1 MPKHIARAKPSA
13 AVEGELGAPV
23 LLEGEDEAA
32 YAQLLSKVAAAVSP
46 NDIIEEFWV
55 RDVVDLMWETMRL
68 RRLKT
73 NLLAAST
80 AKGLSKV
87 LRPLVGFMKVEELVE
102 AWYARE
108 EAGVKEV
115 ETLLKQAGLTMDHV
129 MAQTLSHK
137 LDDIE
142 RIDRM
147 IATTEARR
155 HVVLREIDR
164 HRDALAARLRAAVEA
179 IEDGEYEEVVREEGA
194 PPIAA

>member
-1 MPKHIARAKPSA
+1 
-13 AVEGELGAPV
+13 
-23 LLEGEDEAA
+23 
-32 YAQLLSKVAAAVSP
+32 LLSKVAAAVSP

-80 AKGLSKV
+80 AKGLRKV
-87 LRPLVGFMKVEELVE
+87 LEPLVQYASLGPLVE
-102 AWYARE
+102 GWYGRN
-108 EAGVKEV
+108 EASMNKVDA
-115 ETLLKQAGLTMDHV
+115 LLNKAGLTIEHV
-129 MAQTLSHK
+129 LAQTLSHK

-147 IATTEARR
+147 IANAEARR

-179 IEDGEYEEVVREEGA
+179 IEDGEFEDVREEGA